1 LIFLECYE
9 NELEQTKQLTLDIME
24 NRDYV
29 TRLTSNINDIEK
41 KYETL
46 SNDHQQ
52 YKIDSD
58 NTICALRSKLNAS
71 EEIVKKLL
79 PGNLFL
85 FIITKFPKIKNLF
98 SWILLNLQSLK
109 NA

>member
-1 LIFLECYE
+1 MIFLVCYE
-9 NELEQTKQLTLDIME
+9 NELEQTKQLTMDIME

-29 TRLTSNINDIEK
+29 SRLTSNINDIEK
-41 KYETL
+41 KYATL
-46 SNDHQQ
+46 LNDHQQ

-58 NTICALRSKLNAS
+58 NTICVLRSKLNAS
-71 EEIVKKLL
+71 EEIVKQLF

-85 FIITKFPKIKNLF
+85 FIIRKFPKIKNLF
-98 SWILLNLQSLK
+98 SWILK